1 MDDAATRLEEIRRL
15 EREIALYEERLDVL
29 DVDEESSLTGLVA
42 DLERRLEECRSE
54 LAKLT
59 GAGRGRAGR

>member
-1 MDDAATRLEEIRRL
+1 MDDAATRFEEIRRL

-59 GAGRGRAGR
+59 GGRNGR